1 MEISTTN
8 KIKKSLAIH
17 RLFQFLG
24 GKKDRVVCGLV
35 ANCEA
40 AATQFRQMGWRPP
53 ECREGGCNQII
64 GKREMARRRNEKR
77 VQFCGKGR
85 YERAFSRRTFN
96 KRHPKMMSTGC

>member
-53 ECREGGCNQII
+53 ECHG
-64 GKREMARRRNEKR
+64 R
-77 VQFCGKGR
+77 VQSNYRKTGNGEKE
-85 YERAFSRRTFN
+85 ERKESSVLRQRPLRESLFTQNFQ
-96 KRHPKMMSTGC
+96 